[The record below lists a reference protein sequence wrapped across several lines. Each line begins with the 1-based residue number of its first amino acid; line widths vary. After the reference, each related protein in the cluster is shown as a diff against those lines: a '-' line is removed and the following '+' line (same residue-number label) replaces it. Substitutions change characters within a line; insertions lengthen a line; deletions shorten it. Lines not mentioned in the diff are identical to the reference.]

1 MLILST
7 VVNTAMDVSIWSIDA
22 FSVISD
28 VLCEFTSHAELLFS
42 ADIGCT
48 SQVYA
53 MHIYGWDIP
62 ILGYR
67 ERAPSTRGE
76 VRECDWSPW
85 ITMYLGSARATA
97 AIHVP

>member
-1 MLILST
+1 
-7 VVNTAMDVSIWSIDA
+7 MDMSIRSMDA

-62 ILGYR
+62 IPGYK

-76 VRECDWSPW
+76 GQKVRECDWSPW